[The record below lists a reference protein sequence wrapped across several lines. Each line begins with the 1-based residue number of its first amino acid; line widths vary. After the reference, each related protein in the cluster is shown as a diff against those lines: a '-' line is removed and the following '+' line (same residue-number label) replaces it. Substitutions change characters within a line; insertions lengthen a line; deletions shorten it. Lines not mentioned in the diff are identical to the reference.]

1 MNHTNRTAALAA
13 AVITIVA
20 TSAATAQNYTLNPS
34 FGTQWLSAGFS
45 PDPYR
50 VPVTAG
56 GRLNA
61 ANVGCAGYIANA
73 PDFRLN
79 YQAGGYPLY
88 VSVQSAADTTLAI
101 NAPDGQ
107 WYCNDDFNGL
117 NPAVVFANPMSGQ
130 YDIWIGSYNP
140 GSGLRSTLLISEIE
154 AY

>member
-1 MNHTNRTAALAA
+1 MLKIATMLVAGVLALA
-13 AVITIVA
+13 A
-20 TSAATAQNYTLNPS
+20 TSAAAQNYSLNPS

-61 ANVGCAGYIANA
+61 SNVGCVGYIANA

-79 YQAGGYPLY
+79 YQSGGYSLY
-88 VSVQSAADTTLAI
+88 FSVQSSADTTLVV
-101 NAPDGQ
+101 NAPDGR
-107 WYCNDDFNGL
+107 WYCNDDFNGY
-117 NPAVVFANPMSGQ
+117 NPAVIFATPMSGQ
-130 YDIWIGSYNP
+130 YDVWIGSYNP
-140 GSGLRSTLLISEIE
+140 GSGLRSTLLISEIQ